1 MFIKEVDSKRLQ
13 RHFLDVADR
22 IYAGDP
28 HWIRPLDP
36 DIESVFDPQKN
47 SAHNHGTIRRWV
59 LYDDNGI
66 PAGRIAAFIDYQRRG
81 AADKLVGGCGFFEC
95 LNEYQYALKLFD
107 TAAEWLQSNGMT
119 AMEGPVNFGE
129 NHIWWGLLS
138 EGFTDPYYGMNY
150 NPAYYESL
158 FRRYGFDVD
167 YVQISNRIDVASPL
181 PERFERIARWVD
193 KRPGHTF
200 NHLNINKLQMFAA
213 DFVEIYNNGW
223 KHFEH
228 FKPLD
233 IGTVL
238 QQFESMRPVM
248 DEQLIWFAYVHGQPA
263 AFLVVLPDANEIIRG
278 LNGKLD
284 LLNKLR
290 FLWNRKIR
298 KHQRIRAVIMGTK
311 EKFRHLGIESAM
323 FIRLR
328 DAVLRRGHY
337 QELELSWVG
346 DFNSQMLSIHKATG
360 AVPAKRHL
368 TMLCRFNDQESN
380 QPNFSR
386 ISSI

>member
-1 MFIKEVDSKRLQ
+1 
-13 RHFLDVADR
+13 
-22 IYAGDP
+22 
-28 HWIRPLDP
+28 
-36 DIESVFDPQKN
+36 
-47 SAHNHGTIRRWV
+47 
-59 LYDDNGI
+59 
-66 PAGRIAAFIDYQRRG
+66 
-81 AADKLVGGCGFFEC
+81 
-95 LNEYQYALKLFD
+95 
-107 TAAEWLQSNGMT
+107 
-119 AMEGPVNFGE
+119 
-129 NHIWWGLLS
+129 
-138 EGFTDPYYGMNY
+138 
-150 NPAYYESL
+150 
-158 FRRYGFDVD
+158 
-167 YVQISNRIDVASPL
+167 
-181 PERFERIARWVD
+181 
-193 KRPGHTF
+193 
-200 NHLNINKLQMFAA
+200 
-213 DFVEIYNNGW
+213 
-223 KHFEH
+223 
-228 FKPLD
+228 
-233 IGTVL
+233 
-238 QQFESMRPVM
+238 MRPVM